1 MTSPGHT
8 YRHTDII
15 HCDTYIRP
23 PKNIKWANK
32 FKLLKVIMRQNMASH
47 MYHSHATSTVE
58 LSTSYQSYVSFWR
71 FTRKKA
77 LIRHEPDKTFISP
90 TINSMNRIHNTAAH
104 KYNKTLSIIKSLGA
118 LFFVRRSG
126 WTSTVVIWIRVYTS

>member
-1 MTSPGHT
+1 MILKHSINRISFCPKSESNDITRAYIQTYGH
-8 YRHTDII
+8 HTLWHI
-15 HCDTYIRP
+15 YVRP

-32 FKLLKVIMRQNMASH
+32 FKLLKLIMRQNMASH
-47 MYHSHATSTVE
+47 MYPSHATSTVE

-90 TINSMNRIHNTAAH
+90 TFTLILSTQWTGYTTLLLTNRI
-104 KYNKTLSIIKSLGA
+104 KPYQL
-118 LFFVRRSG
+118 
-126 WTSTVVIWIRVYTS
+126 